1 MQRPELMAA
10 FKEARSAVEEYL
22 RHDDWHLWATMTK
35 GYVTMAV
42 FQSLE
47 AYWPGVLTIVGMYYS
62 YSLYKVNIIH
72 SLFSLVPIH

>member
-1 MQRPELMAA
+1 M
-10 FKEARSAVEEYL
+10 EEYL

-47 AYWPGVLTIVGMYYS
+47 AYWPGVLTIVGVYYS
-62 YSLYKVNIIH
+62 YIAYKANIIH
-72 SLFSLVPIH
+72 SIYFFMSLVFIHEVTPVLDD